1 ELTPNY
7 AVHCQSILGVAREV
21 AALAGAP
28 ITPPPVPAAE
38 PDPRPASEW
47 VDVSIEA
54 PEGCSRY
61 VARIIDGVTVGPS
74 PLWLQRR
81 LQLCGLRPINN
92 VVDVTNY
99 VMLEV
104 GQPLH
109 GFDHARVRGGRIIVR
124 RARPGESLRTLDGQD
139 RALSP
144 EDLVIADAA

>member
-1 ELTPNY
+1 GVVSEGMLCSTWELGLPSSARTDEERLAEGLLLLPDDPTAPPGADARPLLGLDDVVLVLELTPNY
-7 AVHCQSILGVAREV
+7 AVHCQSILGVAREA

-74 PLWLQRR
+74 PL
-81 LQLCGLRPINN
+81 
-92 VVDVTNY
+92 
-99 VMLEV
+99 
-104 GQPLH
+104 
-109 GFDHARVRGGRIIVR
+109 
-124 RARPGESLRTLDGQD
+124 
-139 RALSP
+139 
-144 EDLVIADAA
+144 